1 MVLVVSVGQFIYQ
14 LPPVTAWC
22 SQQIT
27 SAVESCYAAVPYYR
41 VGVGLLDIEPGL
53 QLDMFNDNLGK
64 PALMSVMDRLNE
76 QMGKGAVFVAAN
88 GIEKNWQMRREFLSP
103 SYLTNWNDIPNIK
116 C

>member
-1 MVLVVSVGQFIYQ
+1 MTSMVLVVSVRTIH
-14 LPPVTAWC
+14 LPAPTSDSMII

-27 SAVESCYAAVPYYR
+27 SAVESFYAAVPYYR

-88 GIEKNWQMRREFLSP
+88 GIEEKMADAASVLESILSNK
-103 SYLTNWNDIPNIK
+103 LE
-116 C
+116 